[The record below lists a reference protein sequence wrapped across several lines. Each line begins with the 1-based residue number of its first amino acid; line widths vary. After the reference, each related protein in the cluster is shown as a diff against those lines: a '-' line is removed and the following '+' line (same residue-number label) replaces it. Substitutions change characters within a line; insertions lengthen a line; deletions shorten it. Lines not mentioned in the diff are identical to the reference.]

1 MCPDGEGKKR
11 TSKFRA
17 IASSIGNAGT
27 AGREWATG
35 TFGKARTTVSEAA
48 ERSARAAGAAA
59 DAIGEGAGDAF
70 ERAKVGTAKAKQGVV
85 KSAARAAEAMSDS
98 ASAIAAFLAL
108 PELLKWSE
116 QVTKSAATIYDK
128 ALDAEYLR
136 THIGGGSHRLFDGGH
151 DLVGAWTAVREA
163 SETDSFAEE
172 VIEYVQA
179 LWKDATTI
187 KGLPFVTWDKVE
199 YSQLA
204 EALSTLPGISKEWVY
219 DLLSY
224 DVFEVFSAGLGAV
237 GIIFA
242 FGHDDLERL
251 SELLGT
257 MGITSV
263 ISANP
268 LMGLAVIATTG
279 YAYWR
284 KSAENGGKPLCVA
297 SATKGAAL
305 AGLSGTIFA
314 VLGLPVLVEL
324 MIAVAATQLAR
335 KHVFENK
342 ELGLLLARTIQ
353 QSKDG
358 TNAMVARLTV
368 AIRSRKSEQA
378 AETVAVT
385 VVVERPA
392 SESS

>member
-1 MCPDGEGKKR
+1 M
-11 TSKFRA
+11 
-17 IASSIGNAGT
+17 
-27 AGREWATG
+27 
-35 TFGKARTTVSEAA
+35 
-48 ERSARAAGAAA
+48 
-59 DAIGEGAGDAF
+59 
-70 ERAKVGTAKAKQGVV
+70 ERADHQIHC
-85 KSAARAAEAMSDS
+85 DN
-98 ASAIAAFLAL
+98 
-108 PELLKWSE
+108 
-116 QVTKSAATIYDK
+116 YDK

-151 DLVGAWTAVREA
+151 DLLGAWTAVREA
-163 SETDSFAEE
+163 SETDSFAQE
-172 VIEYVQA
+172 VIGYIHA
-179 LWKDATTI
+179 LWKDVTTV
-187 KGLPFVTWDKVE
+187 KGLPFVTLDKVE
-199 YSQLA
+199 HSQLA
-204 EALSTLPGISKEWVY
+204 ETLSALPGVSSEWVY
-219 DLLSY
+219 DLFSY

-251 SELLGT
+251 SEMLGT

-284 KSAENGGKPLCVA
+284 KSAGDGETKLSVT
-297 SATKGAAL
+297 SAAKGAAL

-314 VLGLPVLVEL
+314 VLGLPVLIEL

-342 ELGLLLARTIQ
+342 ALGLVLAKAIQ

-358 TNAMVARLTV
+358 ADAMLVRLMT
-368 AIRSRKSEQA
+368 AIRSRQGEQGT
-378 AETVAVT
+378 ETIVVAVA
-385 VVVERPA
+385 VEGSA